1 MIRERLITL
10 SNSLCDCGCA
20 SAAVDWQMVAW
31 WPERGRSLELLRS
44 FRGVPNLDF
53 ARRRVNRA
61 AGPRLARMCGVLLGI
76 VLGARICAPIF
87 PPQSPARRTPKIS
100 PKICPTNITS
110 RFGCKNIGAVFG
122 ASFGARLSRRGQGFL
137 VGWRQVRPNEQLLCA
152 GGEISAIPFGRVA

>member
-20 SAAVDWQMVAW
+20 SVAVDWQTVAW
-31 WPERGRSLELLRS
+31 WPERGCSLELLRS
-44 FRGVPNLDF
+44 LRGAPTPHV
-53 ARRRVNRA
+53 ARRRVSRA

-100 PKICPTNITS
+100 PKICPTKFTF
-110 RFGCKNIGAVFG
+110 RFEYKKIGGKIG
-122 ASFGARLSRRGQGFL
+122 ASFGARLSRRGPGFCWGGDRCGHMNNSCAR
-137 VGWRQVRPNEQLLCA
+137 VVRFRT
-152 GGEISAIPFGRVA
+152 SPFCILA